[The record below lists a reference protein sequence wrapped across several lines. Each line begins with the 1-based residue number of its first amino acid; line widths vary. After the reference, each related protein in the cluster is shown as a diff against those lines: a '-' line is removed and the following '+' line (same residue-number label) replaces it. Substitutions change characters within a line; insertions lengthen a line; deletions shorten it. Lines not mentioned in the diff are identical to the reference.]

1 MTSIPFFPEDL
12 LEPITFNPSEK
23 SFYFLDLNCAGG
35 RVVDYVARTYPMN
48 SLFLVLDCFFVSN
61 PDFSTKDL
69 LVVKIL
75 CPDGKASMALPTLI
89 LVTAGQ

>member
-61 PDFSTKDL
+61 PEYGLEAF
-69 LVVKIL
+69 LVVEIL
-75 CPDGKASMALPTLI
+75 CPDGRTSMALPHLFRKVAT
-89 LVTAGQ
+89 